1 MNPPA
6 ANGSPVC
13 AGRRAFL
20 GCLAAP
26 IVGVRAA
33 DEGSWPNRPLRL
45 VVAFAPGGPIDN
57 LARWLAQRLA
67 ERLSVP
73 VLVDNRPGAGGN
85 LALEHV
91 ARASPDG
98 MTWLLTSSVVA
109 TNPVFLRMPVDPQK
123 DLAPVALISRSEMML
138 FARRDLPASNA
149 GELLAL
155 LRDRPQGLSCGAS
168 GGGTRLGCELLR
180 QTSATPLVVVEYKG
194 SAPAMSDLAA
204 GHIDLAVDLAMAGRG
219 LLAAGRIRALARTG
233 AQRGGGAAGELL
245 PGFDIDG
252 WQAMFA
258 PVGTPAA
265 SITRMNVEINRV
277 LADRASRERLFELG
291 LEPVGGGPETLIL
304 TLRDDTTRYRRIGRA
319 AGLQPD

>member
-6 ANGSPVC
+6 AKHPFAC

-20 GCLAAP
+20 GFLATP

-33 DEGSWPNRPLRL
+33 DEGAWPNRPLRL
-45 VVAFAPGGPIDN
+45 VVAFAAGGPIDT
-57 LARWLAQRLA
+57 LARWLAVRLSD
-67 ERLSVP
+67 RLSVP

-85 LALEHV
+85 LALEHA
-91 ARASPDG
+91 ARAAPDG
-98 MTWLLTSSVVA
+98 LTWLITSSVVA
-109 TNPVFLRMPVDPQK
+109 TNPVFQRMPVDPQK
-123 DLAPVALISRSEMML
+123 DLAPVVLISRSEMML

-180 QTSATPLVVVEYKG
+180 QTSASPLVVVEYKG
-194 SAPAMSDLAA
+194 SAPAMNDLAA
-204 GHIDLAVDLAMAGRG
+204 GHIDLSVDLAMAGRG
-219 LLAAGRIRALARTG
+219 LLAAGRIKALARTG
-233 AQRGGGAAGELL
+233 AQRGVGAAGDLL

-252 WQAMFA
+252 WQAIFA
-258 PVGTPAA
+258 PAGTPAA
-265 SITRMNVEINRV
+265 SIARMNLEVNLI
-277 LADRASRERLFELG
+277 LADRASRERLSELG
-291 LEPVGGGPETLIL
+291 LEPAGGGPESLVL